1 MKRFFA
7 IILSA
12 LILTSFAACNNNSGT
27 ETNASKA
34 EGGTSSSASDSE
46 SKSSSSSNSESNA
59 SSETNSGSSI
69 SSSKSE
75 STSSGSNSSETT
87 SSSET
92 SDTNKLS
99 NATMAKNAG
108 ALLKDGLHNFF
119 VELDED
125 KYRLE
130 IDMFTTT
137 SNSSKVVIITRDGN
151 NISAAT
157 GDSKDNLSKSIV
169 KDDKGY
175 VIDDTKK
182 TITWSKFEEGYA
194 ESYTEYLAQLF
205 YITDIEMLKS
215 GKEKFGDKEM
225 DYEEYKI
232 IVNES
237 SSASSESS
245 KAEEQHVRYYFDNK
259 EFKGMKIINGNDYY
273 ALRIVSMT
281 HEIPDGEF
289 DYPSDYKLIQ
299 AEESSYVLDGS
310 SSAESSKASTSSKS

>member
-1 MKRFFA
+1 MA
-7 IILSA
+7 QWD
-12 LILTSFAACNNNSGT
+12 
-27 ETNASKA
+27 
-34 EGGTSSSASDSE
+34 TSSVKNIIRDIKE
-46 SKSSSSSNSESNA
+46 NIIVLPVIQRRLVWQEEKMELLFNSLLRG
-59 SSETNSGSSI
+59 NSFGSI
-69 SSSKSE
+69 ICIEEEKGE
-75 STSSGSNSSETT
+75 
-87 SSSET
+87 
-92 SDTNKLS
+92 KPLF
-99 NATMAKNAG
+99 A
-108 ALLKDGLHNFF
+108 
-119 VELDED
+119 
-125 KYRLE
+125 YRE
-130 IDMFTTT
+130 F
-137 SNSSKVVIITRDGN
+137 TRDGN

-182 TITWSKFEEGYA
+182 TITWSKFEKGYA
-194 ESYTEYLAQLF
+194 ENYTEYLAKLF
-205 YITDIEMLKS
+205 YITNIEMLKS

-232 IVNES
+232 IVNKS

-245 KAEEQHVRYYFDNK
+245 KVEEQHVKYYFDNK

-299 AEESSYVLDGS
+299 AEEYSYAVDGS

>member
-12 LILTSFAACNNNSGT
+12 LILTSFAACNNDSGT

-34 EGGTSSSASDSE
+34 EGGISSSASDSE
-46 SKSSSSSNSESNA
+46 SRSSSSSENKT
-59 SSETNSGSSI
+59 SSETNSGS
-69 SSSKSE
+69 SE

-87 SSSET
+87 SSSEI

-99 NATMAKNAG
+99 NAAMAKNAG

-130 IDMFTTT
+130 IDMFATA

-182 TITWSKFEEGYA
+182 TITWSKFEKGYA
-194 ESYTEYLAQLF
+194 ENYTEYLAKLF

-232 IVNES
+232 IT
-237 SSASSESS
+237 
-245 KAEEQHVRYYFDNK
+245 
-259 EFKGMKIINGNDYY
+259 
-273 ALRIVSMT
+273 L
-281 HEIPDGEF
+281 
-289 DYPSDYKLIQ
+289 
-299 AEESSYVLDGS
+299 
-310 SSAESSKASTSSKS
+310 KS

>member
-12 LILTSFAACNNNSGT
+12 LILTSFAACNNDSGT

-34 EGGTSSSASDSE
+34 EGGISSSASDSE
-46 SKSSSSSNSESNA
+46 SRSSSSSENKT
-59 SSETNSGSSI
+59 SSETNSGS
-69 SSSKSE
+69 SE

-87 SSSET
+87 SSSEI
-92 SDTNKLS
+92 SDTNKL
-99 NATMAKNAG
+99 
-108 ALLKDGLHNFF
+108 
-119 VELDED
+119 
-125 KYRLE
+125 
-130 IDMFTTT
+130 

-182 TITWSKFEEGYA
+182 TITWSKFEKGYA
-194 ESYTEYLAQLF
+194 ENYTEYLAKLF

-232 IVNES
+232 IVNKS

-245 KAEEQHVRYYFDNK
+245 KVEEQHVKYYFDNK

-299 AEESSYVLDGS
+299 AEEYSYAVDGS

>member
-12 LILTSFAACNNNSGT
+12 LILTSFAACNNDSGT

-34 EGGTSSSASDSE
+34 EGGISSSASDSE
-46 SKSSSSSNSESNA
+46 SRSSSSSESKT
-59 SSETNSGSSI
+59 SSETNSG
-69 SSSKSE
+69 SSKSE

-137 SNSSKVVIITRDGN
+137 SNSSKVVIITRDKN

-182 TITWSKFEEGYA
+182 TITWSKFEKGYA
-194 ESYTEYLAQLF
+194 ENYTEYLAKLF

-232 IVNES
+232 IVNKS
-237 SSASSESS
+237 STA
-245 KAEEQHVRYYFDNK
+245 
-259 EFKGMKIINGNDYY
+259 
-273 ALRIVSMT
+273 
-281 HEIPDGEF
+281 
-289 DYPSDYKLIQ
+289 
-299 AEESSYVLDGS
+299 
-310 SSAESSKASTSSKS
+310 

>member
-12 LILTSFAACNNNSGT
+12 LILTSFAACNNDSGT

-99 NATMAKNAG
+99 NAAMAKNAG

-130 IDMFTTT
+130 IDMFATA

-157 GDSKDNLSKSIV
+157 GDSKDNLSKTIV

-194 ESYTEYLAQLF
+194 ENYTEYLAQLF

-299 AEESSYVLDGS
+299 AEEYSYAVDGS

>member
-34 EGGTSSSASDSE
+34 EDGTSSSASDNE
-46 SKSSSSSNSESNA
+46 SKSSSSLNSESKA
-59 SSETNSGSSI
+59 SSETNS

-92 SDTNKLS
+92 SDTNKLT

-108 ALLKDGLHNFF
+108 TLLKDGLHNFF

-130 IDMFTTT
+130 IDMSTTT

-169 KDDKGY
+169 KDNKGY
-175 VIDDTKK
+175 VIDDTEK
-182 TITWSKFEEGYA
+182 TVTWSEFEEGYA

-205 YITDIEMLKS
+205 YVTDIEMLKS

-232 IVNES
+232 IVDES

-245 KAEEQHVRYYFDNK
+245 KTEEQHVKYYFDNK

-289 DYPSDYKLIQ
+289 DYPSSYKLVQ
-299 AEESSYVLDGS
+299 AEEYSYAVDGS

>member
-1 MKRFFA
+1 MA
-7 IILSA
+7 AMIA
-12 LILTSFAACNNNSGT
+12 MSFTAC
-27 ETNASKA
+27 
-34 EGGTSSSASDSE
+34 
-46 SKSSSSSNSESNA
+46 
-59 SSETNSGSSI
+59 NSGSDG
-69 SSSKSE
+69 E
-75 STSSGSNSSETT
+75 
-87 SSSET
+87 SSSEI

-99 NATMAKNAG
+99 NAAMAKNAG
-108 ALLKDGLHNFF
+108 ALLKVGLHNFF

-130 IDMFTTT
+130 IDMFATA

-169 KDDKGY
+169 NDNKGY

-182 TITWSKFEEGYA
+182 TVTWSKFEEGYA
-194 ESYTEYLAQLF
+194 ENYTEYLAKLF

-232 IVNES
+232 IVNAS
-237 SSASSESS
+237 SSASSESL
-245 KAEEQHVRYYFDNK
+245 KVEEQHVKYYFDNK

-299 AEESSYVLDGS
+299 AEEYSYAVDGS

>member
-12 LILTSFAACNNNSGT
+12 LILTSFAACNNDSGT
-27 ETNASKA
+27 ETNASKV
-34 EGGTSSSASDSE
+34 ESGISSSASDSE
-46 SKSSSSSNSESNA
+46 SRSSSSSENKT
-59 SSETNSGSSI
+59 SSETNSGS
-69 SSSKSE
+69 SE

-87 SSSET
+87 SSSEI

-99 NATMAKNAG
+99 NAAMAKNAG

-130 IDMFTTT
+130 IDMFATA

-169 KDDKGY
+169 KDNKGY

-182 TITWSKFEEGYA
+182 TVTWSKFEEGYA
-194 ESYTEYLAQLF
+194 ENYTEYLAKLF
-205 YITDIEMLKS
+205 YITNIEMLKS

-232 IVNES
+232 IVNAS

-245 KAEEQHVRYYFDNK
+245 KVEEQHVKYYFDNK
-259 EFKGMKIINGNDYY
+259 EFKGN
-273 ALRIVSMT
+273 
-281 HEIPDGEF
+281 
-289 DYPSDYKLIQ
+289 
-299 AEESSYVLDGS
+299 
-310 SSAESSKASTSSKS
+310 

>member
-12 LILTSFAACNNNSGT
+12 LILTSFAACNNDSGT
-27 ETNASKA
+27 ETNTSKV
-34 EGGTSSSASDSE
+34 ESGTSSSASDSE
-46 SKSSSSSNSESNA
+46 SKSSSSSENKT

-175 VIDDTKK
+175 VIDDTEK
-182 TITWSKFEEGYA
+182 TVTWSKFEEGYA

>member
-12 LILTSFAACNNNSGT
+12 LILTSFAACNNDSGT

-34 EGGTSSSASDSE
+34 ESGISSSASDSE
-46 SKSSSSSNSESNA
+46 SKSSSSSESKT
-59 SSETNSGSSI
+59 SSETNSG
-69 SSSKSE
+69 SSKSE

-137 SNSSKVVIITRDGN
+137 SNSSKVVIITRDKN

-182 TITWSKFEEGYA
+182 TITWSKFEKGYA
-194 ESYTEYLAQLF
+194 ENYTEYLAKLF

-245 KAEEQHVRYYFDNK
+245 KVEEQHVKYYFDNK

-299 AEESSYVLDGS
+299 AEEYSYAVDGS

>member
-12 LILTSFAACNNNSGT
+12 LILTSFAACNNDSGT

-182 TITWSKFEEGYA
+182 TVTWSKFEEGYA

-245 KAEEQHVRYYFDNK
+245 KVEEQHVKYYFDNK

-299 AEESSYVLDGS
+299 AEEYSYAVDGS

>member
-12 LILTSFAACNNNSGT
+12 LILTSFAACNNDSGT
-27 ETNASKA
+27 ETNASKV
-34 EGGTSSSASDSE
+34 ESGISSSASDSE
-46 SKSSSSSNSESNA
+46 SRSSSSSENK
-59 SSETNSGSSI
+59 T
-69 SSSKSE
+69 
-75 STSSGSNSSETT
+75 
-87 SSSET
+87 SSET

-99 NATMAKNAG
+99 NAAMAKNAG

-130 IDMFTTT
+130 IDNMFATT
-137 SNSSKVVIITRDGN
+137 SSSSKVVIITRDGN

-157 GDSKDNLSKSIV
+157 GDSKDNLSKTIV

-175 VIDDTKK
+175 AINDTKK

-194 ESYTEYLAQLF
+194 ENYTEYLAQLF

-245 KAEEQHVRYYFDNK
+245 KVEEQHVKYYFDNK

-299 AEESSYVLDGS
+299 AEEYSYAVDGS

>member
-12 LILTSFAACNNNSGT
+12 LILTSFAACNNDSGT

-34 EGGTSSSASDSE
+34 EGGISSSASDSE
-46 SKSSSSSNSESNA
+46 SRSSSSSESKT
-59 SSETNSGSSI
+59 SSETNSG
-69 SSSKSE
+69 SSKSE

-87 SSSET
+87 SSSKT

-137 SNSSKVVIITRDGN
+137 SNSSKVVIITRDKN

-182 TITWSKFEEGYA
+182 TVTWSKFEKGYA
-194 ESYTEYLAQLF
+194 ENYTEYLAKLF

-232 IVNES
+232 IVNKS

-245 KAEEQHVRYYFDNK
+245 KVEEQHVKYYFDNK

-281 HEIPDGEF
+281 KFLMEN
-289 DYPSDYKLIQ
+289 LIIHQ
-299 AEESSYVLDGS
+299 I
-310 SSAESSKASTSSKS
+310 TSLFRQKNILMQ

>member
-34 EGGTSSSASDSE
+34 ESGTSSSVSESE
-46 SKSSSSSNSESNA
+46 SKSSSGSNAESKA
-59 SSETNSGSSI
+59 SSETNS

-75 STSSGSNSSETT
+75 STASGSTSSETT
-87 SSSET
+87 SSSE
-92 SDTNKLS
+92 SSNTNKLS

-108 ALLKDGLHNFF
+108 DLLKDGLHNFF

-130 IDMFTTT
+130 IDMSTTT
-137 SNSSKVVIITRDGN
+137 SNSSKIVIITRDGN

-157 GDSKDNLSKSIV
+157 GDSKDSLSKSIV
-169 KDDKGY
+169 KDNKGY
-175 VIDDTKK
+175 VIDDTEK
-182 TITWSKFEEGYA
+182 TVTWSEFEEGYA

-205 YITDIEMLKS
+205 YVTDIEKLKS

-232 IVNES
+232 LVDES
-237 SSASSESS
+237 SSTSSETS

-281 HEIPDGEF
+281 HEIPNGEF
-289 DYPSDYKLIQ
+289 DYPSNYKLVQ
-299 AEESSYVLDGS
+299 AEEYSYAVDGS